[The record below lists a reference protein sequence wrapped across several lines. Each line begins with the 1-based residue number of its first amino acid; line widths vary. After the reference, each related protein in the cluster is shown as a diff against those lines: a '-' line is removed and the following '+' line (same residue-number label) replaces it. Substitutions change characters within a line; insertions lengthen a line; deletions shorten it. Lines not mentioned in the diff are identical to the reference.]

1 MSLHCTEISRR
12 LPPTKPTDWPEILTA
27 LSMTVLLCLSNAS
40 FSQTDNEE
48 PPIEQTTEST
58 LSDNL
63 VPTTPKIIEP
73 IETRDMNLLANEI
86 HDQETV
92 SWLTAAD
99 GKFLSLYEPEW
110 NNNPYGAVLILHAEG
125 QHADWPNTIE
135 VIRSS
140 LPQHGWSTLSTSL
153 PNPDTVP
160 IPKRVI
166 KKTATVNGENANS
179 DDTEQT
185 ENKNTPA
192 NPKPKAEEGE
202 ENEIFDADTGIL
214 DNGALEQEQESASNE
229 KPKIATET
237 VAYSRIEAA
246 ISFLNDQ
253 GIYNIVLLGDGLG
266 AARAGNFLKGL
277 PQSNEPKDN
286 TIKLIRAMVIIN
298 ARNSSPK
305 QDINLLTSL
314 YDPEIATLDI
324 YFGIHENDNAESLER
339 KKFARRNNF
348 TTYQQILLPE
358 LSHNTTNGEN
368 RLTRRIRGFLYKHAK
383 GVKVENAIVNKR

>member
-12 LPPTKPTDWPEILTA
+12 LPPAKPADWTEILTA
-27 LSMTVLLCLSNAS
+27 LSMTVLLCLSNVT

-58 LSDNL
+58 LSDNV
-63 VPTTPKIIEP
+63 VPATPEIIEP
-73 IETRDMNLLANEI
+73 TETRDMNLLANEI

-92 SWLTAAD
+92 AWLTAAD

-160 IPKRVI
+160 IPKRAI
-166 KKTATVNGENANS
+166 ENTETDNSESDNAN
-179 DDTEQT
+179 QT
-185 ENKNTPA
+185 GDKNTSENSEPT
-192 NPKPKAEEGE
+192 AEKGE
-202 ENEIFDADTGIL
+202 ENEIFDADK
-214 DNGALEQEQESASNE
+214 GALDDGTIDPEQEAETNK

-314 YDPEIATLDI
+314 YDPQVATLDI
-324 YFGIHENDNAESLER
+324 YFGIHEKDNAESLER

-368 RLTRRIRGFLYKHAK
+368 RLTRRIRGFLNKHAK